1 MTEFL
6 RMTFFLKLRHWELF
20 LMLALPTVMSLLFG
34 IPFEPL
40 VAASIG
46 LFMILVLFL
55 WMFSIGAWS
64 NRRLPESRQR
74 ALLPFAI
81 ALAIPLIYL
90 LMYIFLYI
98 PQLGNGAP
106 SKPPLWLLPMHM
118 LSMVGIFYGIW
129 YTARSLKSLQENQ
142 DADFLIFS
150 STFFLL
156 FIFPL
161 GLWLIQPSVNQLYYR
176 LEQAAEKPDEN

>member
-1 MTEFL
+1 
-6 RMTFFLKLRHWELF
+6 
-20 LMLALPTVMSLLFG
+20 MLALPTIMSLMFD

-40 VAASIG
+40 VAATIG
-46 LFMILVLFL
+46 LFMMLVLFL

-64 NRRLPESRQR
+64 NQHLPESRR
-74 ALLPFAI
+74 RSPLPFAFS
-81 ALAIPLIYL
+81 LVVPLVYL

-98 PQLGNGAP
+98 PLLADGAP

-129 YTARSLKSLQENQ
+129 YTSRQLKSLQENQ

-156 FIFPL
+156 FIFPI
-161 GLWLIQPSVNQLYYR
+161 GVWLIQPNVNQLYNR
-176 LEQAAEKPDEN
+176 LEQIPDSADED